1 MARTHHGGRNLTTGK
16 TAGGLLL
23 ACLVLTACGNGEGP
37 LDNGIPDVPDVPVVQ
52 DSQDVPGD
60 TADTGD
66 NPCQPVAQGRLE
78 PPTENPT
85 RFGLG
90 VFHYN
95 LQYVAG
101 GLLGFMPPE
110 RDPEGVFDYDND
122 QLEDRIIK
130 ESFEPVLDLFLD
142 NPAFAGDMEMQGYM
156 LDVMA
161 DRHPD
166 IIEKMRTLVARG
178 QIAVQSFHWSDQLYN
193 AHSRWSME
201 QSIRLN
207 QAAFE
212 RTCLPQSPAVF
223 TQEGQFSEGM
233 LDLMKLQGQTI
244 GIMKPGMFNYQ
255 YTGVPSVPLYTLRDQ
270 DVVVTRGLGGPDL
283 GLNWYFVDDGEVA
296 VTNETNPYLGT
307 VFQYYP
313 EAGAKLAKKLQDL
326 LDQGYF
332 LTTVDDYVRRVKEM
346 GVETAPLPYSL
357 DGNWRPDDANNFF
370 TWMGDFGLWAVDE
383 ADNEVLTSLE
393 QSRVTVQ
400 AAEAILDWA
409 LEQDLSVDESALTA
423 KLETAIADQLLGEVS
438 DSTGWNPWRGEVN
451 YSLEHSQTARDGA
464 RSVVDAVIDAT
475 GEEGIMVDLAG
486 PTVTPGAVFPENP
499 WTKVDKG
506 PVDGSVSMSGFD
518 VGIRWEQWTEGAP
531 SDYDLYRLEV
541 TLDRVEA
548 DAAEMTVTF
557 PRTGDRLIYSPAMLD
572 EVADLDLQSI
582 PGYDDQVNVPAA
594 NGLVGL
600 GDGVFVVKDIRSVHL
615 SAFFPHGEKTV
626 FFKDR
631 TLAAEDKYVF
641 HFHVLTGATAQQ
653 ALAEAIRLNV
663 TPTVV
668 FHK

>member
-1 MARTHHGGRNLTTGK
+1 MK
-16 TAGGLLL
+16 CAGTVLVG
-23 ACLVLTACGNGEGP
+23 ALVLGCGNAGTGT
-37 LDNGIPDVPDVPVVQ
+37 DV
-52 DSQDVPGD
+52 VPGD
-60 TADTGD
+60 DVLVDVMEISETVGD
-66 NPCQPVAQGRLE
+66 IAEGCEPVKQGRLQ
-78 PPTENPT
+78 PTVENPI
-85 RFGLG
+85 RFALA

-101 GLLGFMPPE
+101 GLEGFMPPD

-161 DRHPD
+161 DRHPQV
-166 IIEKMRTLVARG
+166 IEKMRNLVKRG

-201 QSIRLN
+201 QSIRMN
-207 QAAFE
+207 QASFE

-233 LDLMKLQGQTI
+233 LEMMKLQGQTI

-255 YTGVPSVPLYTLRDQ
+255 YTNVPSVPLYTLRGQ

-283 GLNWYFVDDGEVA
+283 GLSWYFVDDGEVA

-370 TWMGDFGLWAVDE
+370 TWMGDSGLWGVDE

-393 QSRVTVQ
+393 RSRVTVQ

-409 LEQDLSVDESALTA
+409 LAEDASVDEGALEA
-423 KLETAIADQLLGEVS
+423 QLDTAIADQLLGEVS

-451 YSLEHSQTARDGA
+451 YSLDHSQTARDGA
-464 RSVVDAVIDAT
+464 MAVIDAVIDAT
-475 GEEGIMVDLAG
+475 GEDGFMVDLAG
-486 PTVTPGAVFPENP
+486 PTVTPGAIFPENP
-499 WTKVDKG
+499 WSKVNKAPLSG
-506 PVDGSVSMSGFD
+506 IVTAAGFD
-518 VGIRWEQWTEGAP
+518 ITFRWEQWTEGAP
-531 SDYDLYRLEV
+531 VGYDLYRLEL
-541 TLDRVEA
+541 TLDRVLP
-548 DAAEMTVTF
+548 DAAELLVSF

-572 EVADLDLQSI
+572 EVADLDLQGI

-594 NGLVGL
+594 NGLIGL
-600 GDGVFVVKDIRSVHL
+600 GDGVFLVKDIRSFHL
-615 SAFFPHGEKTV
+615 SAFFPHGEDEV

-631 TLAAEDKYVF
+631 TLAGADKYVF
-641 HFHVLTGATAQQ
+641 HIHVLVGATAEQ
-653 ALAEAIRLNV
+653 ALAEATRLNV
-663 TPTVV
+663 TPTMI